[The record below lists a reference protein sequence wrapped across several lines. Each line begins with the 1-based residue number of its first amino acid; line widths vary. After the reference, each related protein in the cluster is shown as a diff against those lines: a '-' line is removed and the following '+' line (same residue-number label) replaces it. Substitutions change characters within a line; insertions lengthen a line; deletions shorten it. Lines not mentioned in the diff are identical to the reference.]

1 MLLTHANPCAKA
13 FQRIKIS
20 SNNLHVLIVSK
31 EWSPVMP
38 KYFKLSWEMIV
49 HLISEN
55 KIAMIQTPWK
65 DYSLHK
71 HLSLFWKMFLLKL
84 W

>member
-1 MLLTHANPCAKA
+1 MSYQMNSTIYCTNKRLANDMLLTHANPCAKA

-38 KYFKLSWEMIV
+38 KYFKLS
-49 HLISEN
+49 
-55 KIAMIQTPWK
+55 
-65 DYSLHK
+65 
-71 HLSLFWKMFLLKL
+71 
-84 W
+84 